1 MARKSDQMPF
11 TVLYATG
18 ASCGSSNSSFKP
30 LTAAWKN
37 RSAMR
42 VPNVSPEKRVKAL
55 MYSDALAN
63 ASTKCMS
70 AVKMRTQVQ
79 KGLKSSGPRSL

>member
-1 MARKSDQMPF
+1 MARKSYQTPF

-55 MYSDALAN
+55 MY
-63 ASTKCMS
+63 
-70 AVKMRTQVQ
+70 
-79 KGLKSSGPRSL
+79 